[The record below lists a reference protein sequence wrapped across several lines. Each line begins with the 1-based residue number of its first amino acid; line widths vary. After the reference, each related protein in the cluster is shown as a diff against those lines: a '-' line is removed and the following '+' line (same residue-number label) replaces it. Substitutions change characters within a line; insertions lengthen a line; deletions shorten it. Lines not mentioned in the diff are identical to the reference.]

1 MLVKQTLLPPPES
14 KRTETP
20 LEDPLIL
27 EKIKIDFESG
37 AINFGRF
44 SENNFSVVDIKSGG
58 EFGSDFGP

>member
-1 MLVKQTLLPPPES
+1 MLVKQILLPPPES

-27 EKIKIDFESG
+27 ENIKIDFESG

-44 SENNFSVVDIKSGG
+44 SENNSVRRMT
-58 EFGSDFGP
+58 

>member
-1 MLVKQTLLPPPES
+1 MLVKQILLPPPES

-27 EKIKIDFESG
+27 ENIKIDFESG

-44 SENNFSVVDIKSGG
+44 SENNSVVDINSGG
-58 EFGSDFGP
+58 ELGSDFGP